1 MRFTFQ
7 SPHFLR
13 KSTFLFGSNR
23 FYVQI
28 YAKLVGSQNYFK
40 DCMLCFSAVQ
50 HLYLL
55 SSSG

>member
-7 SPHFLR
+7 SPPFLR
-13 KSTFLFGSNR
+13 KSTFLSGSNR

-50 HLYLL
+50 HLYL
-55 SSSG
+55 

>member
-13 KSTFLFGSNR
+13 KSAFLSGSNR

-28 YAKLVGSQNYFK
+28 YAKLVGSQNYFQ

-50 HLYLL
+50 HLYL
-55 SSSG
+55 